1 MVSSTYEYLTLQNL
15 IACAG
20 FCVGCMF
27 FSALITTIVYFT
39 TPADP
44 EVHWLGIFSG
54 NAVGLLITNAIVVP
68 AIRRR
73 MAKRKEASDP
83 S

>member
-20 FCVGCMF
+20 FCVGCML
-27 FSALITTIVYFT
+27 FSALIPTIVYFT
-39 TPADP
+39 TPVEP
-44 EVHWLGIFSG
+44 KVHWLGLG
-54 NAVGLLITNAIVVP
+54 NSVGLLITNTIVIPV
-68 AIRRR
+68 IRRR
-73 MAKRKEASDP
+73 LAKRKEAPDP

>member
-1 MVSSTYEYLTLQNL
+1 MRYLTLQNL

-39 TPADP
+39 TPVEP
-44 EVHWLGIFSG
+44 KVHWLGMFLG
-54 NAVGLLITNAIVVP
+54 NSVGLLITNTIVIPV
-68 AIRRR
+68 IRRR
-73 MAKRKEASDP
+73 MAKRKEAPDP